1 MQKPPFYK
9 SLSYAAKGLIWI
21 FRNERNF
28 QLEIIGLFINFFLIV
43 FFKLDRIDAVIILL
57 ICGFVL
63 VAEILNTAI
72 EKLCDFMEPN
82 FHSKI
87 GIIKDISAGAVL
99 LATFF
104 AIVIGGFIYWPY
116 LANILSS

>member
-9 SLSYAAKGLIWI
+9 SLGYAFKGLMWMLK
-21 FRNERNF
+21 NERNF
-28 QLEIIGLFINFFLIV
+28 QLEIVAFFLNIILI
-43 FFKLDRIDAVIILL
+43 FALKLNHLDSVIILL

-72 EKLCDFMEPN
+72 EKLCDFSEPN

-87 GIIKDISAGAVL
+87 GIIKDISAAAVL
-99 LATFF
+99 LATLF
-104 AIVIGGFIYWPY
+104 AIIIGIFIYWKY
-116 LANILSS
+116 IL